1 MNCTTYI
8 PPAKKSLGKNCKKKK
23 KLKKGLLYYW
33 TLSQKSK
40 YIFIIAGVLLNCE
53 IHGLLIRVLGPSA
66 GLINPSGEHVFDLLL
81 VSHIYLQKHFTHNY
95 NIYKTLFLSCKMYS
109 LLVRCSDSKA
119 QPIYIGNIMKTHLI

>member
-1 MNCTTYI
+1 M
-8 PPAKKSLGKNCKKKK
+8 
-23 KLKKGLLYYW
+23 
-33 TLSQKSK
+33 
-40 YIFIIAGVLLNCE
+40 LLNCE

-81 VSHIYLQKHFTHNY
+81 VSHIYLQKHYTHNY

-119 QPIYIGNIMKTHLI
+119 QPIWQHHENAFNLRKYSSPLYISRDIPKIMIPECFHLHFLIVILYIRLFP